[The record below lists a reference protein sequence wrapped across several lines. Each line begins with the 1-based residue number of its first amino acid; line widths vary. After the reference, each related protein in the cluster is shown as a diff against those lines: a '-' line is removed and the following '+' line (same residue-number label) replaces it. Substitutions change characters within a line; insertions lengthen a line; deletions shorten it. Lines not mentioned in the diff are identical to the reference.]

1 MSTNISI
8 YNAIKN
14 EYDRRQ
20 KQALDELERRKKEVY
35 ERIPRIKDIEDEI
48 TRLGLRYNKMI
59 LHGLSDTDRVLHELS
74 SCIES
79 LKKEKEKLLLEH
91 GYNPGYLEMT
101 YHCSKCCDT
110 GIIRGNT
117 GMEKCFCYKQLLI
130 DYLYNQSNLLLAK
143 TENFG
148 NFDET
153 LYPDVVDEKKYGIK
167 KSPRENILGIREKCM
182 KFIEN
187 FDSPEEKNLFFCGP
201 AGVGKT
207 FMANCIAA
215 EIMKLGK
222 TVLYQTAPVLFD
234 TITDYKMRA
243 FKDEYYDDTAYKKIF
258 DVELLIIDDL
268 GTESQSAARYAELLN
283 ILNTRQI
290 NNLSRPCKT
299 IISTNIEPDKLFEFY
314 TERVESRIIGSFA
327 LYKFAGDDIRKIK
340 KLGRNK

>member
-1 MSTNISI
+1 MNIH
-8 YNAIKN
+8 NAIKN

-20 KQALDELERRKKEVY
+20 RQAQAGLERRKQEVFLK
-35 ERIPRIKDIEDEI
+35 IPRIKEIEDEI
-48 TRLGLRYNKMI
+48 THLGLRYNKMI
-59 LHGLSDTDRVLHELS
+59 LYGLNDADQAVQELS
-74 SCIES
+74 SCIGR
-79 LKKEKEKLLLEH
+79 LKDEKKQLLLEH
-91 GYNPGYLEMT
+91 GYEPGYLEAT
-101 YHCSKCCDT
+101 YQCSKCRDT
-110 GIIRGNT
+110 GFIKSDT
-117 GMEKCFCYKQLLI
+117 GLEKCFCYKQLLI
-130 DYLYNQSNLLLAK
+130 NYLYNQSNLMLAK
-143 TENFG
+143 AENFD

-153 LYPDVVDEKKYGIK
+153 LYPDEVDEKRYGIK
-167 KSPRENILGIREKCM
+167 KSPRENIRGIREKCM

-187 FDSPEEKNLFFCGP
+187 FESPEEKNLFFCGP

-234 TITDYKMRA
+234 TISDYKVRA
-243 FKDEYYDDTAYKKIF
+243 FKDEYYEDTAYKKIF

-268 GTESQSAARYAELLN
+268 GTEAQSAARYAELLN

-314 TERVESRIIGSFA
+314 TERVESRIIGSFS
-327 LYKFAGDDIRKIK
+327 LYKFAGKDIRKIK
-340 KLGRNK
+340 KLGRSK

>member
-1 MSTNISI
+1 MSMNIH
-8 YNAIKN
+8 NAIKN

-20 KQALDELERRKKEVY
+20 KQARDELVRRKEEVFIK
-35 ERIPRIKDIEDEI
+35 IPRIKDIEDEI

-59 LHGLSDTDRVLHELS
+59 LHGRSDADRVLHELS
-74 SCIES
+74 LCIER
-79 LKKEKEKLLLEH
+79 LKDEKKQLLLKN
-91 GYNPGYLEMT
+91 GYKPGYLEIA
-101 YHCSKCCDT
+101 YHCSRCCDT
-110 GIIRGNT
+110 GFIKSST

-130 DYLYNQSNLLLAK
+130 NYLYDQSNLMLAK
-143 TENFG
+143 TENFQF
-148 NFDET
+148 FDET
-153 LYPDVVDEKKYGIK
+153 LYPDDVDEKRYGIK
-167 KSPRENILGIREKCM
+167 KSPRENICGIREKCM

-222 TVLYQTAPVLFD
+222 TVLYQTAPLLFD
-234 TITDYKMRA
+234 TISDYKVRA
-243 FKDEYYDDTAYKKIF
+243 FKDEYYEDTAYKKIF

-290 NNLSRPCKT
+290 NNLSKPCKT

-327 LYKFAGDDIRKIK
+327 LYKFAGKDIRKIK
-340 KLGRNK
+340 KLGRSK